1 MEQRTMSHINEALKK
16 AQKEKDTLYQRY
28 RELLNG
34 QKDETG
40 RKKFRWKIPVMVTM
54 LCVLIVGLVAVYY
67 LQKGSGNGDESL
79 RHVIVQRNSAPSG
92 PSSTP
97 AAPHGSS
104 STTMKPEQP
113 PKQGGPDRT
122 QPSNAP
128 EKPMTSPAQAPAT
141 RTPILP
147 ATPPS
152 PSSGISP
159 AVSSSPPIINKEP
172 ARQQNQLPG
181 ETPSVSAPP
190 DPRQLYER
198 ALAYQ
203 RTNNLTMAERL
214 YVTILKID
222 PKFVTAMNNLG
233 LFEEIMRNWGD

>member
-92 PSSTP
+92 PS
-97 AAPHGSS
+97 
-104 STTMKPEQP
+104 
-113 PKQGGPDRT
+113 
-122 QPSNAP
+122 
-128 EKPMTSPAQAPAT
+128 
-141 RTPILP
+141 
-147 ATPPS
+147 
-152 PSSGISP
+152 
-159 AVSSSPPIINKEP
+159 
-172 ARQQNQLPG
+172 
-181 ETPSVSAPP
+181 
-190 DPRQLYER
+190 
-198 ALAYQ
+198 
-203 RTNNLTMAERL
+203 
-214 YVTILKID
+214 
-222 PKFVTAMNNLG
+222 
-233 LFEEIMRNWGD
+233 